1 MEIFFAH
8 LKHPEV
14 IYLQIILNS
23 NLFYHKHTQVK
34 KRKIPKN
41 NDIFTFSFHIKIYYH
56 KTMKHISQSFSQNAF
71 YPVRYFQSFLWFC
84 LDDFSFF
91 MSLVEVHFFSVV
103 FLVKYSLPCV
113 ISFGEIKK
121 EINILLKIYLLVSFS
136 QSKPLFFVLF
146 YCLDL
151 VLFTLKFFT
160 F

>member
-1 MEIFFAH
+1 
-8 LKHPEV
+8 
-14 IYLQIILNS
+14 
-23 NLFYHKHTQVK
+23 
-34 KRKIPKN
+34 
-41 NDIFTFSFHIKIYYH
+41 
-56 KTMKHISQSFSQNAF
+56 
-71 YPVRYFQSFLWFC
+71 
-84 LDDFSFF
+84 